1 MEDEWAAVPGR
12 YPTDL
17 TVDRLEPL
25 AEVTMQFKML
35 SFFTESSRKAV
46 LAVVDRAIPSL
57 EMRRDDSYRGLEE
70 DVRDSD
76 VDQVLRIIF
85 ETMQLNN
92 RKSTS
97 W

>member
-1 MEDEWAAVPGR
+1 MEDEWAAVPGL

-35 SFFTESSRKAV
+35 SFFTESSRKAA